1 MIDRLFRVPLGKG
14 RAFRTQGGAPRLLI
28 VIPAKALTIDRNLEG
43 VGNFLIARA
52 FSEHGQNDVIES
64 GLGGRRVWTL

>member
-1 MIDRLFRVPLGKG
+1 LGVTSS
-14 RAFRTQGGAPRLLI
+14 ALSDVNYISP
-28 VIPAKALTIDRNLEG
+28 PALTIDRNLEG